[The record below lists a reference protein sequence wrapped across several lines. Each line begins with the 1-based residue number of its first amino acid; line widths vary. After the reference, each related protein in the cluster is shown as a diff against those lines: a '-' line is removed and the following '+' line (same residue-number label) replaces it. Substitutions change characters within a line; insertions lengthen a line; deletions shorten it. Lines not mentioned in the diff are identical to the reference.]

1 MQHIKEKKERALG
14 VKLFLKA
21 DRCNSP
27 KCVMVRRPQRPGQ
40 HGGARRHTVSE
51 YGKQLQEKQKIKI
64 YFGLNDR
71 QMRRLFL
78 GSKNRVK
85 EILLQRLDSV
95 VFLLGLTKSSRV
107 ARQLIS
113 HGHILVN
120 GRKVTIPSYRVTMG
134 DTIAVR
140 PQSRTLKVFE
150 GFKEQQKQYTPPSW
164 LAAEEGKLEGKC
176 VASSAEGDTPF
187 PFDFELVAQFYAR

>member
-1 MQHIKEKKERALG
+1 MRHVKEKKERALG

-27 KCVMVRRPQRPGQ
+27 KCVMVRRPYRPGQ
-40 HGGARRHTVSE
+40 HGQRRTNVSE
-51 YGKQLQEKQKIKI
+51 YGKQLHEKQKIQI
-64 YFGLNDR
+64 YFGLNNH

-78 GSKNRVK
+78 GSKSRVK

-95 VFLLGLTKSSRV
+95 VFLLGVAKSSRI

-120 GRKVTIPSYRVTMG
+120 GRKVTIPSYRVTIG
-134 DTIAVR
+134 NTIAVR
-140 PQSRTLKVFE
+140 PQSRALKIFE

-164 LAAEEGKLEGKC
+164 LAVEEGKLEGKC
-176 VASSAEGDTPF
+176 VASSAEDDTQF
-187 PFDFELVAQFYAR
+187 PFDIELVAQFYAR